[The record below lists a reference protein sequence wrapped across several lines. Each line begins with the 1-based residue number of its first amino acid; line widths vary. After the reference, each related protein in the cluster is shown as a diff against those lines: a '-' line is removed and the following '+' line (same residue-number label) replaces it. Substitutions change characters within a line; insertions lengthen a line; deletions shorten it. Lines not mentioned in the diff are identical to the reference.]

1 MAWIASPPID
11 WGGDAPQA
19 LAEPFPLYSQ
29 DVKSHVTLTNI
40 IAAVPTF
47 FQIEVDETAA
57 YPIAG

>member
-1 MAWIASPPID
+1 MAVIASPPVNWSD
-11 WGGDAPQA
+11 ERWMSAKFDVN
-19 LAEPFPLYSQ
+19 SQ
-29 DVKSHVTLTNI
+29 DATSQVHMTNI